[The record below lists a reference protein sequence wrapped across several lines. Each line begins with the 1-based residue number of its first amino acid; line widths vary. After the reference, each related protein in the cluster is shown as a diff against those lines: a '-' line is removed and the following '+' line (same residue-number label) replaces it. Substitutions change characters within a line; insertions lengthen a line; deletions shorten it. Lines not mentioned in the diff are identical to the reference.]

1 MYLYSP
7 SLSQIS
13 LKNSFGKVFFF
24 FKIWPKSKWREIKIG
39 YLAAILKGNN
49 ILFFFSELWFFIA
62 RIFKSRLLKMAA
74 TVMTAEFGTIHYY
87 SSLEEYSEACLC
99 SSLDRH

>member
-1 MYLYSP
+1 MLIYSYSP

-39 YLAAILKGNN
+39 YLAAILKRNN
-49 ILFFFSELWFFIA
+49 ISTFFLQNCDFFIA
-62 RIFKSRLLKMAA
+62 RTYMVQI
-74 TVMTAEFGTIHYY
+74 
-87 SSLEEYSEACLC
+87 SLQNSGGKVVFSGGVPLMHQRE
-99 SSLDRH
+99 